1 MFGINLPS
9 FNLPGVLL
17 LQMYVLV
24 TDFINNPA
32 LVQNRKFDRV
42 FKYRYYS
49 FKLLEKCHY
58 NHANI
63 VTYLTS
69 LE

>member
-1 MFGINLPS
+1 MFGLNLPS
-9 FNLPGVLL
+9 FNLPAVLL

-42 FKYRYYS
+42 FKYRY
-49 FKLLEKCHY
+49 LEKCHY